1 MKQEVKAEDTKPS
14 VARGYR
20 DIPLFSS
27 GASDSVTHLMKFG
40 SHTRIDPNNETQ
52 FTPPVK
58 LNRKTP
64 LRLKMPPAKPGD
76 QVIDKWGKPVMTTEG
91 KPLLWPSHDV
101 DLEHIRPYLDLDKP
115 QSSDAAADG
124 AGFTRHRLFRKRVR
138 EVHKSTSAA
147 RRTRN
152 EEFYPWV
159 LEDFDTAQ
167 EWESS
172 REPLPNS
179 LRALEAWYLAEQERR
194 AEGREPKPS
203 VIEEPRI
210 TSGLA
215 PHAPWVG
222 QLEGESDEHSASH
235 HVLFVFDDRNAG
247 GFKVVPVRR
256 QYKFMPLQ
264 KHMLNSEQV
273 EEEFARHQKSAET
286 ERWLLRD
293 RYKTGA
299 GLGSS
304 SSTGASRGG
313 DGRRLPMLS
322 LPGQP
327 SLGWQSSAHL
337 VAVRGE
343 PERSQV
349 DDDDL
354 FGPVVKNETTY
365 DELDYEDTFADD
377 DERAEV
383 QDDTED
389 AEARELEERLKR
401 EMVADRLDD
410 GDDVQIKMEPDD
422 AIAVNRR
429 SGADNLL
436 GSAQYGRHDDAM
448 LTGSGRQ
455 MRRIMKALSRREGLD
470 TYDSDEE
477 AKNPYASD
485 DDSDDN
491 DDDLDVLH
499 PERAILEAREEKARR
514 EREAKEQ
521 ASTPRAASPEAD
533 GGVKRKNDTASRPDA
548 KKARVD
554 SPPRSASPVRSP
566 LEAEIVQLISSGQV
580 ATTSDLVQHFR
591 ARLKQD
597 LSLKEQL
604 SAAVKRIAYMDKKE
618 NKLKLKESAKVSDA
632 AATSPRDSRP

>member
-76 QVIDKWGKPVMTTEG
+76 QVIDKWGKAVMTKEG

-115 QSSDAAADG
+115 QSGDAAADG
-124 AGFTRHRLFRKRVR
+124 AGFTRPRLFRKRVR

-179 LRALEAWYLAEQERR
+179 LRALEAWYVAEQERR
-194 AEGREPKPS
+194 AEGREPKPN
-203 VIEEPRI
+203 VMEEPRI

-273 EEEFARHQKSAET
+273 EEEVARHQKSSET

-299 GLGSS
+299 GLGGSS
-304 SSTGASRGG
+304 SSANRIG
-313 DGRRLPMLS
+313 DGWRLPMLS

-354 FGPVVKNETTY
+354 FGPVAKNETTY

-377 DERAEV
+377 DERADV
-383 QDDTED
+383 QDDAED
-389 AEARELEERLKR
+389 VEARELEERLKR

-485 DDSDDN
+485 SDSDAD
-491 DDDLDVLH
+491 DDDLGVLH

-521 ASTPRAASPEAD
+521 TSSPRAASPEAD
-533 GGVKRKNDTASRPDA
+533 SGVKRKSDTASRPDA

-554 SPPRSASPVRSP
+554 SPPRSTSPSRSP
-566 LEAEIVQLISSGQV
+566 LEAEIVQLISSGRV
-580 ATTSDLVQHFR
+580 TTTSDLVQHFR

-618 NKLKLKESAKVSDA
+618 NKLKLKESARQPDA
-632 AATSPRDSRP
+632 AATFPRDSRP